1 MYPQK
6 VIVDE
11 SMKGKKC
18 FLVYYLEADFSAVQ
32 RKQFFDTFEHGIET
46 SLLFQEGHVKY
57 VFGPCPQL

>member
-1 MYPQK
+1 MRLH
-6 VIVDE
+6 
-11 SMKGKKC
+11 GKK
-18 FLVYYLEADFSAVQ
+18 LQNATNELYYLEANFSAVQ

>member
-1 MYPQK
+1 
-6 VIVDE
+6 
-11 SMKGKKC
+11 MKGQKC

-57 VFGPCPQL
+57 VFGPCPQLKHS